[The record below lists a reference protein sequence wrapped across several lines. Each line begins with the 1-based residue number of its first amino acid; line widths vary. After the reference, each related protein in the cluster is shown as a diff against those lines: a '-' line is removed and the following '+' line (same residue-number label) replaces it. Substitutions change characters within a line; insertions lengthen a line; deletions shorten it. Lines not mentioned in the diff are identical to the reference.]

1 MYLIVRLPLRERKT
15 RFIVAIKNIDKTASG
30 TALALISTVKKIKKQ
45 LKSITFDQGSEFNK
59 YEWINECFGTKI
71 YFCKPASPYQKG
83 AVENGNG
90 VIRAELPR
98 NYDIAK
104 LKQKHISRLIDE
116 INNRPL
122 KCLGYKTPQEMFHLS
137 IQLNN
142 SINSS

>member
-1 MYLIVRLPLRERKT
+1 MKPFIAIFITLRERKT

-30 TALALISTVKKIKKQ
+30 TALTLISTVKKIKMH

-59 YEWINECFGTKI
+59 YEWIKECFGTNI

-98 NYDIAK
+98 DFDVSK
-104 LKQKHISRLIDE
+104 LKQIKVKE
-116 INNRPL
+116 NNP
-122 KCLGYKTPQEMFHLS
+122 S
-137 IQLNN
+137 
-142 SINSS
+142 

>member
-1 MYLIVRLPLRERKT
+1 MKSAELLLVDDDMADIELIK
-15 RFIVAIKNIDKTASG
+15 
-30 TALALISTVKKIKKQ
+30 
-45 LKSITFDQGSEFNK
+45 
-59 YEWINECFGTKI
+59 ECFGTKI

-104 LKQKHISRLIDE
+104 LKQKHLSRLIEE

-122 KCLGYKTPQEMFHLS
+122 KCLGYKTPTKYSNYPLVNKT
-137 IQLNN
+137 I
-142 SINSS
+142 